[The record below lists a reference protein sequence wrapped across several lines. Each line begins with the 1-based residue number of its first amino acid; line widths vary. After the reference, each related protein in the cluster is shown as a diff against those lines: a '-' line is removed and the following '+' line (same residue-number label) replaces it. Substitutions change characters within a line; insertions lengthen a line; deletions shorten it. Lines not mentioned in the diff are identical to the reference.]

1 MKYIPAI
8 TSAMAS
14 VLGRSDRGTYARVL
28 RRAAAWENNGG
39 ISDMASE
46 DELESTER
54 IPIARAPV
62 ETNEERLRIDAL
74 QRAIEKRLRL
84 IVSDEYK
91 SSKIANEKEL
101 HRKNQEDLVTTKKRA
116 KTSNVGHGDHLEI
129 DCFDSDDDDNSS
141 SGECAEANTGIDNNP
156 DDASYGSVSFGN
168 KICQQSQGGSSTSSS
183 SLSNVEHLLGDR
195 GRQSTSE
202 SGRILAI
209 VNDSSNCTLEAGSS
223 YDFDDGYESSH

>member
-101 HRKNQEDLVTTKKRA
+101 HRKNREDLATTKKRA
-116 KTSNVGHGDHLEI
+116 KTSNVGDGDHLEI
-129 DCFDSDDDDNSS
+129 DCFDSDDDNSS
-141 SGECAEANTGIDNNP
+141 SGESAEANTGIDNNP

-168 KICQQSQGGSSTSSS
+168 NICQQSQGGSSTSSS
-183 SLSNVEHLLGDR
+183 SPSNVEHLLDR
-195 GRQSTSE
+195 GRPSNSE
-202 SGRILAI
+202 SGKNLAI
-209 VNDSSNCTLEAGSS
+209 VNDSSNCSLKAGSS